1 MATLQ
6 KTYSGDLTQAIAGKI
21 WSEIRKYDDE
31 KREREADAKVKKA
44 AEALKR
50 EDNDS
55 IPVVVDK
62 DTKIIFTNMFGKV
75 SADIVATEGKPSCA
89 PCNFG
94 NLPLSAGPDPLINTC
109 TKEAVPGP
117 PADPLNPLPVT
128 FLI

>member
-75 SADIVATEGKPSCA
+75 SADIVATEGKVDDVSA
-89 PCNFG
+89 KVTNVAKSMVDQQQLILNQNAMLEEKFDIM
-94 NLPLSAGPDPLINTC
+94 LSLLGGGD
-109 TKEAVPGP
+109 
-117 PADPLNPLPVT
+117 
-128 FLI
+128 

>member
-75 SADIVATEGKPSCA
+75 SADIVATEGKVDD
-89 PCNFG
+89 
-94 NLPLSAGPDPLINTC
+94 LSLIHISEPTR
-109 TKEAVPGP
+109 PY
-117 PADPLNPLPVT
+117 
-128 FLI
+128 